1 MHARNTSAA
10 RASPTPARPSAA
22 RPPRADVAALI
33 ERPEPQQSDRA
44 GGPKAVKTTPG
55 RQTAGPPVAAQVGDP
70 TGSVLDA
77 LRKLYPYAKPMA
89 PRFALG
95 VLSALGSSIM
105 ALTIPQ
111 VLQWLVN
118 GPVLNGGHASTLW
131 WAAAAVL
138 GLGILEAVLIA
149 SRRWWV
155 MGPGT
160 RLEAQLRNRLFRH
173 LTQLPVGFHRS
184 WGGGQLLSRSMTD
197 LGMLRRWL
205 CFSLVMLI
213 VNTLTIVIGVLLMVR
228 SSWELGLLY
237 LAAAIPVVI
246 LSYHLR
252 KSYRLV
258 SRQTQDQ
265 AGDLATVI
273 EESVH
278 GIRVLKAFGRG
289 GHALDKFAGQAST
302 LRDTEIRK
310 ARALSR
316 ISLIM
321 SLIPE
326 VVLGIALVLGVSL
339 VVRGELSIGA
349 IVAFFATAAVIA
361 GPLDR
366 LGAVFAMTLDAKVAV
381 DRYFDVLGTRN
392 DIADPEHPIEP
403 AEPHGEI
410 TFDHVSFHYDDATV
424 GARDLLAD
432 VDLTVRPGET
442 LALIGA
448 TGAGKSTLVQ
458 LIPRLFDV
466 TGGAIRIDGVDIRDM
481 TRKRLRQLVSIA
493 FEDPVLFSDTVRANV
508 LLGSPDAGDD
518 VLREAL
524 SIAQADFVYDLP
536 LGLDTV
542 IGEEGLSLSGG
553 QRQRLA
559 LARAVAA
566 RPQIIVLDDP
576 LSAVDVHTEERVQ
589 EDLRRVLEDTTT
601 IIVAHRPSTVAVA
614 DRVAVLRDGVV

>member
-1 MHARNTSAA
+1 MT
-10 RASPTPARPSAA
+10 
-22 RPPRADVAALI
+22 VAA
-33 ERPEPQQSDRA
+33 
-44 GGPKAVKTTPG
+44 GT
-55 RQTAGPPVAAQVGDP
+55 TAGPPAPARIGDP
-70 TGSVLDA
+70 TGSVLQA
-77 LRKLYPYAKPMA
+77 LQKLYPYAKPMA

-111 VLQWLVN
+111 VLEWLVN
-118 GPVLNGGHASTLW
+118 GPVLNGGKSSTLW
-131 WAAAAVL
+131 LAALGVL
-138 GLGILEAVLIA
+138 GLGLLEAVLIA

-160 RLEAQLRNRLFRH
+160 RLEADLRNRLFRH
-173 LTQLPVGFHRS
+173 LTDLPVGFHRS

-213 VNTLTIVIGVLLMVR
+213 VNTLTIVIGVLLMTR
-228 SSWELGLLY
+228 SSTILGLLY
-237 LAAAIPVVI
+237 LAAAVPVVI
-246 LSYHLR
+246 LSFHLR
-252 KSYRLV
+252 KGYRLV

-289 GHALDKFAGQAST
+289 GHALDKFSGQAST

-326 VVLGIALVLGVSL
+326 VVLGIALVVGVAL

-366 LGAVFAMTLDAKVAV
+366 LGAVLAMTLDAKVAV
-381 DRYFDVLGTRN
+381 DRYFDVLGTEN
-392 DIADPEHPIEP
+392 TIADPEHPLVP
-403 AEPHGEI
+403 SAPRGELI
-410 TFDHVSFHYDDATV
+410 FDHAAFRYEDAPPQT
-424 GARDLLAD
+424 RDLLTD
-432 VDLTVRPGET
+432 IELTVRPGET
-442 LALIGA
+442 LALIGG
-448 TGAGKSTLVQ
+448 TGSGKSTLVQ

-466 TGGAIRIDGVDIRDM
+466 TAGAIRIDGVDVRDM
-481 TRKRLRQLVSIA
+481 TRRHLRQLVSIA
-493 FEDPVLFSDTVRANV
+493 FEDPVLFSDTVRDNV
-508 LLGSPDAGDD
+508 LLGAPEAGDD

-524 SIAQADFVYDLP
+524 SIAQADFVYQLP
-536 LGLDTV
+536 MGLDTV

-559 LARAVAA
+559 LARAIAA
-566 RPQIIVLDDP
+566 RPHIMVLDDP

-589 EDLRRVLEDTTT
+589 VDLRRVLEGTTT

-614 DRVAVLRDGVV
+614 DRVAVLRDGVIHAVGTHTELLAGNDHYRYLISRAETDERRVEAGYPAEPIYVTSTLEIE